1 MVFNPIFQI
10 KNKNNKYK
18 RLIQIMK
25 YVKNFVLLPD
35 FQYVDKQIII
45 DKNKKIK

>member
-1 MVFNPIFQI
+1 VVFNPIFQI

-18 RLIQIMK
+18 QLMK
-25 YVKNFVLLPD
+25 IIKYIKNFVLLPD